1 MDKTRK
7 IIYNSFKVNE
17 KTINKSRRGKMDWNK
32 EILTKIDFDKINNKE
47 EKEKVA
53 LKIAGKVQEGDV
65 IGFGSGSTSY
75 LTIYAIADKMKK
87 EHIKITAIPT
97 SYETEML
104 CHYLQI
110 PTATL
115 LEQRPDWSFD
125 GADEVNEEKWL
136 IKGRGGAMYR
146 EKLNIANSK
155 ITYVLVDS
163 SKIVEKL
170 GSHFDVP
177 VEVEPSAI
185 NHVKE
190 ELMLL
195 GTKEVNIRKAVSKDG
210 PVITEKG
217 NIILD
222 AKFENISEHLEKD
235 IKSITG
241 VIESGLFIGYPVEI
255 ISA

>member
-1 MDKTRK
+1 
-7 IIYNSFKVNE
+7 
-17 KTINKSRRGKMDWNK
+17 MDWNK
-32 EILTKIDFDKINNKE
+32 EILTKIDFEEIKNKE

-53 LKIAGKVQEGDV
+53 MKIADKIKEGDV

-75 LTIYAIADKMKK
+75 LTIYAIAEKMKK

-97 SYETEML
+97 SYETELL
-104 CHYLQI
+104 CNYLQI
-110 PTATL
+110 PTVTL
-115 LEQRPDWSFD
+115 LEKRPDWSFD
-125 GADEVNEEKWL
+125 GADEVNKDKWL

-155 ITYVLVDS
+155 ITYILVDN

-170 GSHFDVP
+170 GSNFAIP
-177 VEVEPSAI
+177 VEVEISAM

-195 GTKEVNIRKAVSKDG
+195 GATQVNIRKAVSKDG

-217 NIILD
+217 NIIFD
-222 AKFENISEHLEKD
+222 AKFEETSEHLEKD

-241 VIESGLFIGYPVEI
+241 VMESGLFIGYPVEI
-255 ISA
+255 VSC